1 MADRTNPRGE
11 PALVI
16 VDRTPR
22 VYALHA
28 GDGIVSWVFELPSGD
43 AVIVDTAGN
52 QMAQTSLERIK
63 TRQAR
68 YGGPR
73 LVAVAERSAT
83 VDTRQPRTP
92 EARAA

>member
-1 MADRTNPRGE
+1 MADPTTHRGE

-22 VYALHA
+22 VYALHT
-28 GDGIVSWVFELPSGD
+28 GDRIVSWVFELPTGD
-43 AVIVDTAGN
+43 AVVVDTAGN
-52 QMAQTSLERIK
+52 PMAQTSLERIR

-73 LVAVAERSAT
+73 LVVVAECAPAELRPTLS
-83 VDTRQPRTP
+83 P
-92 EARAA
+92 AA